1 MRMNNSKKLGIGL
14 LIMAVMASC
23 SMSTKLDAEIEKE
36 VEVSTSLKEKAK
48 VPTAVAPDD
57 VVRVKNDI
65 WLGDSSTIEYEGAP
79 IPAYLETKDGVTLIS
94 NRPISLF
101 EIGDMINKVTSLKVR
116 YATQIEK
123 EIRDAA
129 KENKPSAKTIN
140 ADWTVPDKMLLSYQG
155 PLSGLLDEVGS
166 RFGIW
171 WRYEKNEIYFYKY
184 ITRTFVLYSLPTKPS
199 LSVNMGGSTDA
210 SNATANTSLT
220 SSVEVALWENVEK
233 AITSMI
239 GQDSKLTIDPAN
251 GTISL
256 TATPNDVQRV
266 AHYIN
271 EQNNRLS
278 RQVAISV
285 KVLQVTLSDKDQ
297 YGLNLSAIFDDG
309 KTKTSILSPSGLSD
323 DITKNLSMTIMPG
336 NFTVSSFIQAL
347 SSQNNTTLI
356 TSGTV
361 TTLNNKPAP
370 IQVTRKE
377 NYISEITKTNSGSS
391 GDSSDYDISTETEEI
406 ETGFTLDVLPRIL
419 EHGRLL
425 VLFNL
430 TLSDLIELQKVYLN
444 SSEDAA
450 TQDSGQ
456 YIQNPIIETRGFTQE
471 VAMKSG
477 ESLIL
482 SGYERV
488 ENEASKTGVG
498 SATNSLLGGTAEA
511 SKTRSILVIIL
522 TPVVLESPLTPES
535 RMKKY

>member
-1 MRMNNSKKLGIGL
+1 MRMNNSKKLGFGL
-14 LIMAVMASC
+14 LIMAIMASC

-48 VPTAVAPDD
+48 VPTSVAPDD

-123 EIRDAA
+123 EIRDTA

-239 GQDSKLTIDPAN
+239 GTDSKLTIDPAN

-309 KTKTSILSPSGLSD
+309 KTKTSLLSPSGLSD

-444 SSEDAA
+444 SSEDAS

-535 RMKKY
+535 RMRKY

>member
-36 VEVSTSLKEKAK
+36 VEVSTTLKEKAK

-297 YGLNLSAIFDDG
+297 YGLNLSAIFDDNH
-309 KTKTSILSPSGLSD
+309 TKTSILSPSGLSD

-444 SSEDAA
+444 SSEDAS